1 MFEKL
6 CTFWTQSFRIPP
18 PPLTE
23 KNLADQAGK
32 VYLITGAN
40 TGIGYQ
46 LSAILYSHNAKVYI
60 GARSESKAKDAI
72 TSLQQLHP
80 NSKGSLEYL
89 HLDLS
94 DLTSIK
100 ATAEE
105 FMRRETKLHWL
116 NNNAGVMVPRAGSK
130 GAQGMD
136 LQFQTNILGPFLL
149 TKLLLPVL
157 RRTAAAES
165 ESGTTSTVRVSW
177 AGSSATDLMSPKGGV
192 AWTKKESGGEE
203 EEITLDDSLGAS
215 ANYGITKAAN
225 YFLAHEFGKRFGARD
240 GVLHNSYNPG
250 NLRSDLQRHAQAQY
264 SAFALWLLSKLL
276 LYPTVYGAYTELY
289 AGLSEDLTI
298 NADQG
303 VYIVPW
309 GRRAGVKKDVAFE
322 VEKEGGNA
330 EKLYEWCDRVTREY
344 A

>member
-1 MFEKL
+1 MFHNL
-6 CTFWTQSFRIPP
+6 CTFWNQSFRIPP

-23 KNLADQAGK
+23 KTLADQTSK

-40 TGIGYQ
+40 TGIGYH

-60 GARSESKAKDAI
+60 AARSESKAKDAI
-72 TSLQQLHP
+72 ASIQQLHP
-80 NSKGSLEYL
+80 HSKGSLEYL
-89 HLDLS
+89 HLNLS

-100 ATAEE
+100 ATAED

-116 NNNAGVMVPRAGSK
+116 NNNAGVMVPPAGSK
-130 GAQGMD
+130 GSQGMD

-157 RRTAAAES
+157 RRTAES
-165 ESGTTSTVRVSW
+165 EPNNSKGTVRVSW
-177 AGSSATDLMSPKGGV
+177 AGSSAVDLLSPKGGV
-192 AWTKKESGGEE
+192 AWKKSGDEQ
-203 EEITLDDSLGAS
+203 TLDDSLGSTAS
-215 ANYGITKAAN
+215 YGISKAAN
-225 YFLAHEFGKRFGARD
+225 YFLAHEFGKRFGTRD

-250 NLRSDLQRHAQAQY
+250 NLQSDLQRHAQSQY
-264 SAFALWLLSKLL
+264 PAFAMWILYKLL

-289 AGLSEDLTI
+289 AGLSQDLTI
-298 NADQG
+298 NDQG

-309 GRRAGVKKDVAFE
+309 GRRAGVKKDVQVE

-330 EKLYEWCDRVTREY
+330 DKLYEWCDRVTREY